1 MPIRID
7 RRSTILAVV
16 AAAMFMLPACSTPAP
31 APTPTAAQVA
41 RATFTPTE
49 AMAAEPT
56 ATQVADPTSTATEP
70 APSPTATE
78 AMAAEPTATQVA
90 EATSTSAEVQPD
102 DMGEFEFN
110 LVEGQ
115 NEARYLVE
123 EQLARIGFNIA
134 VGITKDVT
142 GTIVIRQNGSL
153 VPGLSRIV
161 VDLRS
166 LTSDSSRRDGFIQRR
181 TLETAKFPFAELV
194 LTEAKGLS
202 SPLPTSGEVDFQIV
216 GDLTVHGVTNRT
228 TWDVEAEISGKELIG
243 TAVTKVTITGFGMEL
258 PLVGSVLSIE
268 DEIDL
273 EIDFRAALAEG
284 QG

>member
-1 MPIRID
+1 MPTRFEARLTTLII
-7 RRSTILAVV
+7 V
-16 AAAMFMLPACSTPAP
+16 AAVGMTLLACAVP
-31 APTPTAAQVA
+31 APTP
-41 RATFTPTE
+41 TPTE

-56 ATQVADPTSTATEP
+56 S
-70 APSPTATE
+70 TATE
-78 AMAAEPTATQVA
+78 AMIAEPTATQVA
-90 EATSTSAEVQPD
+90 EAASTPTEPAPTATEAMAPEPTATEAMVAEAASTPAEPPTP
-102 DMGEFEFN
+102 DMGEFKFD

-123 EQLARIGFNIA
+123 EQLARIGFNVA
-134 VGITKDVT
+134 VGVTKDVT
-142 GTIVIRQNGSL
+142 GTIVIRQSGAI

-161 VDLRS
+161 VDLRN
-166 LTSDSSRRDGFIQRR
+166 LTSDSDRRDGFIQRR

-194 LTEAKGLS
+194 LTEAKGLP

-216 GDLTVHGVTNRT
+216 GDLTVHGVTEST
-228 TWDVEAEISGKELIG
+228 TWDVEAEISGNELIG
-243 TAVTKVTITGFGMEL
+243 TAATKVTITGFGMEL

-273 EIDFRAALAEG
+273 EIDFRAALVDG